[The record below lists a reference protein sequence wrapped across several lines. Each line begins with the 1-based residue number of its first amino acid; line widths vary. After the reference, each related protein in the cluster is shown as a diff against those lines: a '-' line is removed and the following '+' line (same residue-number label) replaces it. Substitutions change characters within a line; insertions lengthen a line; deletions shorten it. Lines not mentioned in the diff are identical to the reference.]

1 MFKAKIAEAKFLKDM
16 MGAISILVDEATFD
30 LSPER
35 IKLRAMD
42 PSRVAMVDFEWPK
55 TVFDEYSCNESMKMC
70 VNISEMLKLLRRTG
84 KDETVELSLDEKTG
98 KLKIAIRGNYSR
110 TFNMPTLEAL
120 DEDVPTPKVTFN
132 VSAKTTTQG
141 LREAIEDASL
151 VSDHVKIEADNEK
164 LIMNASGDI
173 MGAKIE
179 FKAGD
184 DVLLEMKAKEP
195 SKATFSLSYLS
206 EIVKASVPTSEI
218 VVIEFS
224 TDMPI
229 KLDFQ
234 QEKEGKLIFFLAPR
248 IEVE

>member
-1 MFKAKIAEAKFLKDM
+1 MFKAKMADAKFLKDM

-30 LSPER
+30 LSPEG

-55 TVFDEYSCNESMKMC
+55 TVFDEYACGESMKMC

-84 KDETVELSLDEKTG
+84 KEESVELSLDEKTG
-98 KLKIAIRGNYSR
+98 KLKIAIMGKYAR
-110 TFNMPTLEAL
+110 TFIMPTLEAM
-120 DEDVPTPKVTFN
+120 EEEVPTPKVTFN
-132 VSAKTTTQG
+132 VKAKTTTEG
-141 LREAIEDASL
+141 LREAIEDANI
-151 VSDHVKIEADNEK
+151 VSDHVRIEADKEK
-164 LIMNASGDI
+164 IVMNAAGDI
-173 MGAKIE
+173 MGATIE
-179 FKAGD
+179 FKSGG
-184 DVLLEMKAKEP
+184 DVLLEMEAKEA

-206 EIVKASVPTSEI
+206 EIVKAAVPTSEI

-234 QEKEGKLIFFLAPR
+234 QEKEGKLKYFLAPR

>member
-1 MFKAKIAEAKFLKDM
+1 MFKAKMADAKFLKDM

-30 LSPER
+30 LTPEG

-55 TVFDEYSCNESMKMC
+55 TVFDEYSCDENMKMC
-70 VNISEMLKLLRRTG
+70 INISEMLKLLRRTG
-84 KDETVELSLDEKTG
+84 KDESVELLLDDKTG
-98 KLKIAIRGNYSR
+98 KLKIAIKGSYSR
-110 TFNMPTLEAL
+110 TFNMPTLEAM
-120 DEDVPTPKVTFN
+120 DEEVPTPKVTFN

-151 VSDHVKIEADNEK
+151 VSDHVRIEANDDK
-164 LIMNASGDI
+164 MTMNASGDI
-173 MGAKIE
+173 MGANIE
-179 FKAGD
+179 FTKGD
-184 DVLLEMKAKEP
+184 DVLLEMTAKEA

-218 VVIEFS
+218 VMIEFS

-234 QEKEGKLIFFLAPR
+234 QEKDGKLKFFLAPR

>member
-1 MFKAKIAEAKFLKDM
+1 MFKAKMADAKFLKDM

-30 LSPER
+30 LTTEG

-55 TVFDEYSCNESMKMC
+55 SVFDEYSCSETTKMC
-70 VNISEMLKLLRRTG
+70 INISEMLKLLRRTG
-84 KDETVELSLDEKTG
+84 KDESVVLSLDEKTG

-110 TFNMPTLEAL
+110 TFNMPTLEAM
-120 DEDVPTPKVTFN
+120 DEEVPTPKVTFN
-132 VSAKTTTQG
+132 VNAKTTTQG
-141 LREAIEDASL
+141 LKEAIEDASL
-151 VSDHVKIEADNEK
+151 VSDHVRIEADNEK
-164 LIMNASGDI
+164 MIMDATGDI

-179 FKAGD
+179 FKVGD
-184 DVLLEMKAKEP
+184 DVLLGIKSKEP

-234 QEKEGKLIFFLAPR
+234 QEKEGTLKFYLAPR

>member
-1 MFKAKIAEAKFLKDM
+1 MFKAKMADAKFLKDM

-30 LSPER
+30 LTPEG

-55 TVFDEYSCNESMKMC
+55 AVFDEYLCDENMKMC
-70 VNISEMLKLLRRTG
+70 INISEMLKLLRRTG
-84 KDETVELSLDEKTG
+84 KDESVELSLDDKTG
-98 KLKIAIRGNYSR
+98 KLKIAIKGTYSR
-110 TFNMPTLEAL
+110 TFNMPTLEAM
-120 DEDVPTPKVTFN
+120 DEEVPTPKVTFN

-151 VSDHVKIEADNEK
+151 VSDHVRIEANDDNMT
-164 LIMNASGDI
+164 MNASGDI
-173 MGAKIE
+173 MGANIE
-179 FKAGD
+179 FTKGD
-184 DVLLEMKAKEP
+184 DVLLEMTAKEA

-218 VVIEFS
+218 VMIEFS

-234 QEKEGKLIFFLAPR
+234 QEKDGKLKFFLAPR